1 MASPFS
7 RRTKI
12 GPKSRVQPRFVGKRR
27 KSTRARSTPA
37 FSRMRLASACWTR
50 ELTRMR
56 TTSPGASLRTISP
69 YTKGIGGNFPGQS
82 VTLCGQPIQVAACGS
97 HSAGM
102 RTRLVSEE
110 PVLNA
115 AVRVG
120 APVAQERPVAA
131 DFLDSRQID
140 LGEHEGLVLGRLGDQ
155 DPERVA
161 DERVTPEFDSRAPPR
176 AAELLEADTVHRG
189 DPTTVRDRVT
199 ALDRFPGIEL
209 LLAVLLFLRGV
220 PTDRGGIKQNV
231 RPLQPGEP
239 GTLGIPLIPADQRA
253 DRTDLRIECAKTEIT
268 RREVELLVVGGVVGD
283 VHLAVDPL
291 HLPVGVDDR
300 GRVVIQTGSPALEQ
314 RRNDDDTVLLR
325 DLAERLGRQSG
336 DRLGQ

>member
-7 RRTKI
+7 PRTKI

-37 FSRMRLASACWTR
+37 FLRMRLACACWTR

-69 YTKGIGGNFPGQS
+69 YTQEIGGNFPGQS

-120 APVAQERPVAA
+120 ARSEEHTSELQ
-131 DFLDSRQID
+131 SRFD
-140 LGEHEGLVLGRLGDQ
+140 LVCRL
-155 DPERVA
+155 
-161 DERVTPEFDSRAPPR
+161 
-176 AAELLEADTVHRG
+176 LLEKKKQKELSGIQWSTSSQNRLDQLYAQDEMLAYQQEESA
-189 DPTTVRDRVT
+189 
-199 ALDRFPGIEL
+199 ALVASIIE
-209 LLAVLLFLRGV
+209 
-220 PTDRGGIKQNV
+220 ISNV
-231 RPLQPGEP
+231 YPHQPVS
-239 GTLGIPLIPADQRA
+239 
-253 DRTDLRIECAKTEIT
+253 EI
-268 RREVELLVVGGVVGD
+268 
-283 VHLAVDPL
+283 
-291 HLPVGVDDR
+291 
-300 GRVVIQTGSPALEQ
+300 
-314 RRNDDDTVLLR
+314 LR
-325 DLAERLGRQSG
+325 D
-336 DRLGQ
+336 

>member
-7 RRTKI
+7 PRTKI

-27 KSTRARSTPA
+27 KSTRARSPPA
-37 FSRMRLASACWTR
+37 FLRMRLTCACWTR

-69 YTKGIGGNFPGQS
+69 YTQGIGGNFPGQS

-131 DFLDSRQID
+131 DLLDSRQID
-140 LGEHEGLVLGRLGDQ
+140 LGQHEGLVLGRLGDQ

-161 DERVTPEFDSRAPPR
+161 DERVTPEFDSRAPPPGPP
-176 AAELLEADTVHRG
+176 AARS
-189 DPTTVRDRVT
+189 
-199 ALDRFPGIEL
+199 
-209 LLAVLLFLRGV
+209 
-220 PTDRGGIKQNV
+220 
-231 RPLQPGEP
+231 RP
-239 GTLGIPLIPADQRA
+239 
-253 DRTDLRIECAKTEIT
+253 
-268 RREVELLVVGGVVGD
+268 
-283 VHLAVDPL
+283 
-291 HLPVGVDDR
+291 
-300 GRVVIQTGSPALEQ
+300 GSP
-314 RRNDDDTVLLR
+314 RRPNNRSRSR
-325 DLAERLGRQSG
+325 D
-336 DRLGQ
+336 

>member
-7 RRTKI
+7 PRTKI

-37 FSRMRLASACWTR
+37 FLRMRLACACWTR

-69 YTKGIGGNFPGQS
+69 YTQGIGGNFPGQS
-82 VTLCGQPIQVAACGS
+82 VTLYGQPIQVAACGS

-120 APVAQERPVAA
+120 ASVAQERPVAA

-140 LGEHEGLVLGRLGDQ
+140 LGQHERLVLRCFGDH
-155 DPERVA
+155 DPEGIA
-161 DERVTPEFDSRAPPR
+161 HKRVTPELDPGAL
-176 AAELLEADTVHRG
+176 AAQPLETAAVH
-189 DPTTVRDRVT
+189 
-199 ALDRFPGIEL
+199 
-209 LLAVLLFLRGV
+209 
-220 PTDRGGIKQNV
+220 GG
-231 RPLQPGEP
+231 
-239 GTLGIPLIPADQRA
+239 
-253 DRTDLRIECAKTEIT
+253 
-268 RREVELLVVGGVVGD
+268 
-283 VHLAVDPL
+283 
-291 HLPVGVDDR
+291 
-300 GRVVIQTGSPALEQ
+300 
-314 RRNDDDTVLLR
+314 
-325 DLAERLGRQSG
+325 
-336 DRLGQ
+336 